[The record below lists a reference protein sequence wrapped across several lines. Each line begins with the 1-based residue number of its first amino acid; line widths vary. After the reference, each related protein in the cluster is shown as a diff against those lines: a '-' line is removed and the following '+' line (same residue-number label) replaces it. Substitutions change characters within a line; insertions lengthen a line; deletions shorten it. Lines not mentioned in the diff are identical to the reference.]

1 MKNCSVPFLIVFA
14 FLYLCSYTSAA
25 QQKQLSIEKE
35 VNLPERF
42 IYPVDYPVMSFSGDY
57 GELRGNHFHGGLDF
71 RVGGVVGA
79 PILATADGYISKISV
94 SPTGYGN
101 ALYITH
107 SNGFVSVYGHLHKFA
122 DKIQQFVRKKQYEK
136 ESFVLTLELDSLQFP
151 VKQGEKIAYA
161 GNTGSSGGPHLH
173 FEIRNSEN
181 VPLSVLERS
190 YIEVHDK
197 MSPIFNRVEFF
208 GYFKR
213 GDVPE
218 CFIVER
224 GKGDGPIKVPENFY
238 VVVDAIDKME
248 GTNAKLAVNEYKVY
262 LDTTLVYDLVIGE
275 VPFGEGK
282 YINSLIEYSLKSRR
296 GKSFIKSYVEPGN
309 MLSYKIRSENDGI
322 LSLKDT
328 LPHKVKVEVIDYK
341 GNRAVKS
348 WQVQRCDSLFAERYN
363 IAPEGAHMAWYLANI
378 YESDGFKIKIPSAS
392 LYRSIYFTAD
402 TAEKRVTPF
411 SPVWNI
417 HTPETPLH
425 TPATVN
431 IRYEGPDSLASK
443 ALLASVRKDGN
454 LSGAGGSVEQGQ
466 LVAKLYSFGKY
477 TIAVDVEAPSITP
490 SFNNGAV
497 IKGDRISFVIRDRL
511 SGIKS
516 YRVEIDGHWVLAEF
530 DAKTARL
537 RVPLPD
543 AKITRGT
550 MHKAKVVVVDNKD
563 NESVVTCRFKW

>member
-1 MKNCSVPFLIVFA
+1 MKNCSIPFLIVFA
-14 FLYLCSYTSAA
+14 FLYLYSYTSAA
-25 QQKQLSIEKE
+25 QQKQLSIGKE
-35 VNLPERF
+35 VDLPECF

-79 PILATADGYISKISV
+79 PILATADGYISKITV

-122 DKIQQFVRKKQYEK
+122 DKIQQFVREKQYEK

-173 FEIRNSEN
+173 FEIRNSKN
-181 VPLSVLERS
+181 VPLSVLERN
-190 YIEVHDK
+190 YIEAHDK
-197 MSPIFNRVEFF
+197 MSPVFNRVEFF

-218 CFIVER
+218 CFMVER

-238 VVVDAIDKME
+238 VAVDAIDKME

-275 VPFGEGK
+275 VPFGEGR

-309 MLSYKIRSENDGI
+309 MLNYKIRSENDGI
-322 LSLKDT
+322 LTLADT
-328 LPHKVKVEVIDYK
+328 LPHKVKVEVYDYK

-348 WQVQRCDSLFAERYN
+348 WRVQRCDSLFANRRN
-363 IAPEGAHMAWYLANI
+363 AAPEGAHMAWYLANI
-378 YESDGFKIKIPSAS
+378 YESEGFKIKIPSAS

-402 TAEKRVTPF
+402 TAESRVTPF
-411 SPVWNI
+411 SPVWKI
-417 HTPETPLH
+417 HTPDIPLH

-443 ALLASVRKDGN
+443 ALLASVRKDGR
-454 LSGAGGSVEQGQ
+454 LSGAGGSVEEGQ
-466 LVAKLYSFGKY
+466 LVAKLYSFGNY
-477 TIAVDVEAPSITP
+477 TIAVDVDAPSVTP

-497 IKGDRISFVIRDRL
+497 VKGDRISFVIKDRL

-537 RVPLPD
+537 GVPLPD
-543 AKITRGT
+543 AKIARGT
-550 MHKAKVVVVDNKD
+550 MHKVKVIVVDNKD
-563 NESVVTCRFKW
+563 NESVVTRRFKW